1 VRDSEQTHGRTEAQ
15 HGKASGTVNEPN
27 AAEPAPPAPGS
38 LKHSAW
44 EWAKSIAIALVIWLV
59 LRTLLVEAF
68 RIPSSSM
75 ERTLLVGDFLF
86 VNKALYGAELPLIH
100 VRTPAV
106 REPRR
111 GDVVVFDS
119 RTEAGVKVV
128 KRVVGMTG
136 DTLQMRHDTLIRNGV
151 AQVEPYAEHTDP
163 ASDPASDEMRLWQL
177 QYLLPGVNGESYRP
191 SRDNWGPVVVPAG
204 QYFVMGDNRD
214 NSYDSRY
221 WGFVPRRVIRGR
233 PLFIY
238 YSFDHDSWRV
248 LPFLT
253 AIRWDR
259 IGRRPQ

>member
-1 VRDSEQTHGRTEAQ
+1 MSDAKQSE
-15 HGKASGTVNEPN
+15 
-27 AAEPAPPAPGS
+27 AAEKPLPQPKS
-38 LKHSAW
+38 FKRWAW
-44 EWAKSIAIALVIWLV
+44 EWVKSIAIALVIWFV

-86 VNKALYGAELPLIH
+86 VNKALYGAEIPLIH
-100 VRTPAV
+100 THLPSV

-111 GDVVVFDS
+111 GDIVVFDS

-128 KRVVGMTG
+128 KRVVGAPG
-136 DTLQMRHDTLIRNGV
+136 DTLEMRANVLFRNGV
-151 AQVEPYAEHTDP
+151 RQVEPFAEHVDP
-163 ASDPASDEMRLWQL
+163 DSDPSSPEMRLWQE
-177 QYLLPGVNGESYRP
+177 QYLLPGVDRATYNPTRGI
-191 SRDNWGPVVVPAG
+191 WGPLVVPAG

-221 WGFVPRRVIRGR
+221 WGFVDRRVIRGR

-238 YSFDHDSWRV
+238 YSYDKESWRV
-248 LPFLT
+248 LPPLT

-259 IGRRPQ
+259 IGSRPH